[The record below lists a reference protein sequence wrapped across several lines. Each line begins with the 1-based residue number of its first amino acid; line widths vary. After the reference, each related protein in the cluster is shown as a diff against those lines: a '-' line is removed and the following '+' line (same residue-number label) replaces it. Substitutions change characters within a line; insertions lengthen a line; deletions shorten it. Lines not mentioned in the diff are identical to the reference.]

1 MLSLPANQKEVLELI
16 PQKPPM
22 LMVDALIM
30 STPEKTVSQLQ
41 LHAGNIFCQAGLF
54 REPGIIENIAQT
66 AALGNGFAARQSGHQ
81 PKTGFIGAIKRLT
94 IFELP
99 KDTDTLQTTVTVLH
113 EMLNATVIK
122 GEVFVD
128 KKIIAEGEMNIF
140 LQPTA

>member
-1 MLSLPANQKEVLELI
+1 MLASKNEILELI

-22 LMVDALIM
+22 VMVDGLI
-30 STPEKTVSQLQ
+30 TCRVDKTVSQLQ
-41 LHAGNIFCQAGLF
+41 LNKTNIFCQSGFFQEA
-54 REPGIIENIAQT
+54 GIIENIAQT
-66 AALGNGFAARQSGHQ
+66 AALGMGFAARESGAR

-99 KDTDTLQTTVTVLH
+99 EDTDRIETTVTILH
-113 EMLNATVIK
+113 ELLNATVIK

-140 LQPTA
+140 LQQSMP